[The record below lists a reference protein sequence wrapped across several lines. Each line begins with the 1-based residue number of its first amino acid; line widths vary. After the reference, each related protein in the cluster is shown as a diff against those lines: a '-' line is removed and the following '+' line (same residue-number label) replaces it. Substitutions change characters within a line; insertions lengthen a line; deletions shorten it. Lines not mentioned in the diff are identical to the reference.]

1 MPAAP
6 QSGGPTGMG
15 AAGSGADRKKCPEQ
29 ARLAVL
35 AAYCTAY
42 ALYFEALEMV
52 NKHGAIIKSPNGYP
66 QQSPYLSHLNRQAEV
81 MMRTAAELGF
91 TPASRRRIFSF
102 DDRNALLIEAKP
114 DDSMVFKL

>member
-1 MPAAP
+1 
-6 QSGGPTGMG
+6 MG